1 MMHPNH
7 STPRSIRHLSRPF
20 ISGVLTVATLD
31 LATGCARTPFALSDE
46 DFAPLVDASRLR
58 SVPKA
63 DLDRYRVPT
72 PSSQPP
78 NPNPFEG
85 LDRVPLTIEQCR
97 ASALEHNLDLKVT
110 TLNPAIAQTQID
122 EEAAKF
128 TAAFTLRSLWR
139 ELDQPTASQLVST
152 QLSQQLVEPGVRVPL
167 LTGGSATISL
177 PMSRTKDTNP
187 FTVTDA
193 TYTTDA
199 QFSISQPLLRGAGRR
214 AATAP
219 LRIASLNAQAM
230 QAATTI
236 EVIRQLAAVDRA
248 YWRLNQA
255 HGTLDVRLQQLE
267 LAKQQLERA
276 KRRAAAGDAAEIEVT
291 RAEAGVADSLDA
303 IFTAN
308 TTYKDQDRELKQIV
322 NLPGLTLRSQALINP
337 ESPPDPVQYQ
347 FDRDT
352 LIAQS
357 LDNRIDLLEL
367 ELRLAADAVNINL
380 AKNAALPLLS
390 LDYTYRVNGLGDSF
404 TRSYKSLSD
413 NQFTD
418 WELGLSADI
427 PLNNDEARA
436 RVHRAVL
443 TRLQRLSTRE
453 ARELQIT
460 REVLAAIDSIDSA
473 WQRILAARQSV
484 ILNTRTL
491 TAEQRQFDLGLSTS
505 TNVLDASS
513 RLAEARL
520 AELQALTDYQIAQTD
535 LAFATGTTLGQSQVS
550 WTVPTP

>member
-1 MMHPNH
+1 MMQH
-7 STPRSIRHLSRPF
+7 TRQRHLLSLTLM
-20 ISGVLTVATLD
+20 GVTL
-31 LATGCARTPFALSDE
+31 LAGCARSPFSLNADDYGPSI
-46 DFAPLVDASRLR
+46 DASRLR
-58 SVPKA
+58 SAPRA
-63 DLDRYRVPT
+63 DLDRYRVTTPT
-72 PSSQPP
+72 TEPP
-78 NPNPFEG
+78 TPNPFEG
-85 LDRVPLTIEQCR
+85 LERVPLSIEQCR

-110 TLNPAIAQTQID
+110 TLNPAISQTQID

-128 TAAFTLRSLWR
+128 NAAFTLRALWR

-167 LTGGSATISL
+167 LTGGSATVSL

-193 TYTTDA
+193 TYNADA
-199 QFSISQPLLRGAGRR
+199 QFSLSQPLLRGAGRR

-219 LRIASLNAQAM
+219 LRIASLNSQAT
-230 QAATTI
+230 QAATTLEI
-236 EVIRQLAAVDRA
+236 IRQLAAVDRA

-267 LAKQQLERA
+267 LARQQLDRA
-276 KRRAAAGDAAEIEVT
+276 KRRAAAGDAAEIEIT

-303 IFTAN
+303 ILTAN

-322 NLPGLTLRSQALINP
+322 NLPGLTLRSQALVSP

-357 LDNRIDLLEL
+357 LDNRMDLLEL
-367 ELRLAADAVNINL
+367 ELRLAADAVNIDL

-436 RVHRAVL
+436 RVRRAVL

-460 REVLAAIDSIDSA
+460 REVLAAIDTIDSA

-535 LAFATGTTLGQSQVS
+535 LAFATGTTLGQAQVS
-550 WTVPTP
+550 WNVPTP